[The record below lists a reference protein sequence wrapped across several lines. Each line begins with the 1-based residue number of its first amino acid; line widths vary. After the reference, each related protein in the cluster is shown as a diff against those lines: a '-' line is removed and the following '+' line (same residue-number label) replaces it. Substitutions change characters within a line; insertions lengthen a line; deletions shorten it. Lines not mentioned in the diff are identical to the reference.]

1 MAMAKQPSY
10 NILRMASA
18 VDAIY
23 LFCVNA
29 VAVAVAVAG
38 TGVYQKLREG
48 IKRNALNPLVVSLD
62 VLS

>member
-1 MAMAKQPSY
+1 
-10 NILRMASA
+10 MASA
-18 VDAIY
+18 ADAVY

-29 VAVAVAVAG
+29 VAAAAAVVAG

-62 VLS
+62 VVS